1 VSDDVL
7 ADGAVVVRRRLA
19 AYAVVLRD
27 EHVLLTQ
34 LSQRTGW
41 PGLWTLPGGGIDHG
55 EDPRQALLREV
66 MEETGQLATL
76 GGVLDVNAEHSTS
89 ADPHGVVEDY
99 QSVRLLFAATVPVD
113 ARPPCVLEVD
123 GSTAAAAWHPVD
135 DVLNGVVPVVPVV
148 GIGLAALAAHE
159 PVPRAPAVRA
169 HQRLAA
175 YAVVLRDD
183 AVLLTRI
190 SASGHHVGSWTLPGG
205 GVEHGEDPRAAV
217 VREVAEETGLELVA
231 GRLLDVHAVHF
242 TGRAPDGELEDFH
255 GVHLI
260 FHGTVIGTRSAQ
272 VTEAGGTT
280 DAVDWVPIAA
290 VRAGS
295 VPALDVV
302 RAALDAAGVG

>member
-1 VSDDVL
+1 MSDDVL

-217 VREVAEETGLELVA
+217 VREVAEETGLVVDTIEYVA
-231 GRLLDVHAVHF
+231 SQPWPFPASLMLGFRARCDPDAVPH
-242 TGRAPDGELEDFH
+242 PVDGELEDARWFTRDE
-255 GVHLI
+255 V
-260 FHGTVIGTRSAQ
+260 RSA
-272 VTEAGGTT
+272 VTWGAG
-280 DAVDWVPIAA
+280 DQELQLPSAVSIARLLIDGWLA
-290 VRAGS
+290 EG
-295 VPALDVV
+295 
-302 RAALDAAGVG
+302 